1 MHQVCTIDHYILMTI
16 YHYWWPSSSSQTN
29 FCQTGIP
36 RHERRWRSQEE
47 GKVQVD
53 SFSHWLRFW
62 VKLRFSSGF
71 RQRPWWVFCRRNTW
85 FRSRRWST
93 TARSSWTST
102 TSWAKWRSFRR
113 EPFLH
118 LSIKQQSVHISYRV
132 QSDLDR
138 RESLQRLTSTDI
150 FRLELQNLFIAKCF
164 QSFTFCT
171 FIWFQR
177 INKY

>member
-1 MHQVCTIDHYILMTI
+1 MEQNIFLSNRYSGIWVTLAITRRGQSTGWFYIYYILYIYMTTG
-16 YHYWWPSSSSQTN
+16 WFSFTLVADLNQT
-29 FCQTGIP
+29 
-36 RHERRWRSQEE
+36 E
-47 GKVQVD
+47 D
-53 SFSHWLRFW
+53 L
-62 VKLRFSSGF
+62 FSSGF
-71 RQRPWWVFCRRNTW
+71 RQRPWWACCRRNTW

-150 FRLELQNLFIAKCF
+150 FRLELQNLFIAKNF
-164 QSFTFCT
+164 KVWRFVHSYDFKGS
-171 FIWFQR
+171 
-177 INKY
+177 INTKYH

>member
-1 MHQVCTIDHYILMTI
+1 MTFIMEQNIFLSNRYSGIWVTLAITRRGQSTGWFYIYYILYIYMTTG
-16 YHYWWPSSSSQTN
+16 WFSFTLVADLNQT
-29 FCQTGIP
+29 
-36 RHERRWRSQEE
+36 E
-47 GKVQVD
+47 D
-53 SFSHWLRFW
+53 L
-62 VKLRFSSGF
+62 FSSGF
-71 RQRPWWVFCRRNTW
+71 RQRPWWACCRRNTW

-118 LSIKQQSVHISYRV
+118 LSIRPHLIQSSIWF
-132 QSDLDR
+132 

>member
-1 MHQVCTIDHYILMTI
+1 MTFI
-16 YHYWWPSSSSQTN
+16 MEQNIFLSNRYSGIWATLAITRRGQSTGWFSFTLVADLNQT
-29 FCQTGIP
+29 
-36 RHERRWRSQEE
+36 E
-47 GKVQVD
+47 D
-53 SFSHWLRFW
+53 L
-62 VKLRFSSGF
+62 FSSGF
-71 RQRPWWVFCRRNTW
+71 RQRPWCRRNSW

-102 TSWAKWRSFRR
+102 TSWAKWQSFRR

-150 FRLELQNLFIAKCF
+150 FRLELQNLFIAKNF
-164 QSFTFCT
+164 KVARFVHSYDFKGS
-171 FIWFQR
+171 
-177 INKY
+177 INAEYHYLR